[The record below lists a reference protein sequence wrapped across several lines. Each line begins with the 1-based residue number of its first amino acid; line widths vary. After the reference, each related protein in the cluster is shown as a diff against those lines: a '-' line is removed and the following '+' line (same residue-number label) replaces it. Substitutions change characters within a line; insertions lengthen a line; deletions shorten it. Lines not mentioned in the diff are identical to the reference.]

1 MGYTKPQD
9 YFKENPGDNKCLLVQ
24 ERADGLYMVVFYKT
38 PQSVATH
45 PWTKYSWL
53 KEYSPRNN
61 MEQEDWEKAVR
72 KFIKA

>member
-53 KEYSPRNN
+53 KEYSPWNN